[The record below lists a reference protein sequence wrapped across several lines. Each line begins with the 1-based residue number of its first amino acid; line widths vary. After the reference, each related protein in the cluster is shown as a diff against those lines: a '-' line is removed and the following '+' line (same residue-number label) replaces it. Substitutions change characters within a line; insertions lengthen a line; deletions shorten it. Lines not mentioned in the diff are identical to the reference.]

1 MFDVIDIQK
10 CRDIALARFEVLLSA
25 ISRGGISDAT
35 GGRMSAVTM
44 EEAYGLARS
53 AILETVHYDASLAPR
68 YIAQFPEILTM
79 ELVGATVSDSIEHS
93 LRRAVFAR
101 IEDDIHQAVAAQ
113 FTNYGV
119 DDLTRAVSVGLAMF
133 DRYLTKHPF
142 ASMRIRPEKVLSQ
155 LASVI
160 ETGGVND
167 IKLLIGQMNNLVS
180 ELRTGAADAR
190 HAARALRE
198 ANQCCALMI
207 ANELSFVHEE
217 KTVPAYAMAG

>member
-1 MFDVIDIQK
+1 MFDVIDVQK

-35 GGRMSAVTM
+35 GGRMSAVTID
-44 EEAYGLARS
+44 EAYGLTRA
-53 AILETVHYDASLAPR
+53 AILETVRYDASLAPR

-79 ELVGATVSDSIEHS
+79 ELAGATVSDSIEHA

-113 FTNYGV
+113 FSSYDV

-142 ASMRIRPEKVLSQ
+142 ASMRIRPEKVQSQ
-155 LASVI
+155 LQAVI
-160 ETGGVND
+160 ETGGVTE
-167 IKLLIGQMNNLVS
+167 IKLLMGQMSNLVS
-180 ELRTGAADAR
+180 ELKTGAPDAR

-198 ANQCCALMI
+198 ANQCCALLI
-207 ANELSFVHEE
+207 ANELSFAREE

>member
-1 MFDVIDIQK
+1 MFDVIDVQK

-44 EEAYGLARS
+44 DEAFGLARN
-53 AILETVHYDASLAPR
+53 AILETVQYDAALAPR
-68 YIAQFPEILTM
+68 YLAQFPEILTM
-79 ELVGATVSDSIEHS
+79 ELAGTSVSDSIEHG

-113 FTNYGV
+113 FSNYGV
-119 DDLTRAVSVGLAMF
+119 DDLTHAVSGGLAMF
-133 DRYLTKHPF
+133 DRYLAKHPF

-155 LASVI
+155 LAAVV

-167 IKLLIGQMNNLVS
+167 IKLLMGQMNNLVS
-180 ELRTGAADAR
+180 ELRAGAADAR
-190 HAARALRE
+190 NAARALRE
-198 ANQCCALMI
+198 ANQCCALLM
-207 ANELSFVHEE
+207 ANELSFARKETAA
-217 KTVPAYAMAG
+217 TVYALAG